1 MSKNTLTAE
10 DKQIIEDWNEQF
22 GRGLEALEKAKQ
34 LNVGDYLVLYVGPD
48 NKNMKLQLNSYG
60 APVKYKVVH
69 STAHGIPFIKKV
81 NKKGNPIGQLY
92 SCTGGLDSDD
102 YRYSGHSFE
111 FRLDPDFADAI
122 ILQDD
127 YDPAALH
134 RSKQDI
140 FKSVTAHNKAA
151 KLDTHEL
158 KDVIEIFK
166 NANIGDTYWTSHTGF
181 YLIQDKKTMSA
192 KDFNAKAKYN
202 DQTRIKG
209 PFVIV
214 LTVRDKNGKVRDITP
229 DFFWQKSLYK
239 DRPRTYKELNI

>member
-10 DKQIIEDWNEQF
+10 DEQISEDWNEQF

-102 YRYSGHSFE
+102 YCYSGHSFE

-122 ILQDD
+122 ILQ
-127 YDPAALH
+127 
-134 RSKQDI
+134 
-140 FKSVTAHNKAA
+140 
-151 KLDTHEL
+151 
-158 KDVIEIFK
+158 
-166 NANIGDTYWTSHTGF
+166 
-181 YLIQDKKTMSA
+181 
-192 KDFNAKAKYN
+192 
-202 DQTRIKG
+202 
-209 PFVIV
+209 
-214 LTVRDKNGKVRDITP
+214 
-229 DFFWQKSLYK
+229 
-239 DRPRTYKELNI
+239 